1 LEQKADSASA
11 KDNSTSTAPT
21 SKSLPLAEVESRLKV
36 NKAEIDDY
44 QESAKK
50 LRGRIDDLES
60 RLNLTPLRE
69 QQLAEVNRNYEN
81 SKQNYQS
88 LLQKKMQ
95 SELATNLEK
104 RQQGEQFR
112 IVDPPNLPLKPSEPN
127 RLEIITIGWALGLC
141 IGLGLTA
148 MKEMTDE
155 AIHNERALIE
165 SVPIP
170 VLVHVPVLNS
180 RRERVRTQLTHL
192 TEATATLFLL
202 AVSIALGVYT
212 YLVG

>member
-1 LEQKADSASA
+1 M
-11 KDNSTSTAPT
+11 
-21 SKSLPLAEVESRLKV
+21 
-36 NKAEIDDY
+36 
-44 QESAKK
+44 
-50 LRGRIDDLES
+50 RGRIDDLES

-112 IVDPPNLPLKPSEPN
+112 IIDPPNLPLKPSEPN
-127 RLEIITIGWALGLC
+127 RLEIITIGWVLGLC

-155 AIHNERALIE
+155 AIHNERALVE

-180 RRERVRTQLTHL
+180 RRERVRTHLARL
-192 TEATATLFLL
+192 TEATVTVFLL
-202 AVSIALGVYT
+202 AVSVGMGIYT
-212 YLVG
+212 YLAG